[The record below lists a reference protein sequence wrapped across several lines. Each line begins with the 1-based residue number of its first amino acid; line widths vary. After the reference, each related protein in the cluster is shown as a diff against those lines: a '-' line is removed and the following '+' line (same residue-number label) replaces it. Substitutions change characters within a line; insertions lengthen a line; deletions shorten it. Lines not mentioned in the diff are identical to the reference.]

1 MCDVT
6 IYVTSTVSSLVEA
19 DGNEIWRL
27 PEELL
32 ASIISLTSPPDA
44 GRCAAV
50 SRAFLAAAD
59 SDAVWS
65 CFLPHDLPQFA
76 QGVLRRA
83 PPSKKGLF
91 RCLSDQPAL
100 LPGKLV
106 SMRLDR
112 ATGAKCYMLS
122 ARSLHISWGETRQY
136 WEWIKLRSHEV
147 QANNRFSEAAQL
159 RGVWWLLIRGKIH
172 STMLCRNSKY
182 AAYMVFKLADEFTKL
197 DFPFQEASISVG
209 GNDSSTRQ
217 VCLQAYMEDGDDG
230 VPRKHILRSSWEIRL
245 PRMKRRAIRLTD
257 DVMLP
262 RKRADGWM
270 EVELGEF
277 YNGEGCDGDMFVT
290 LMETEAGVFKS
301 GLIVWGIEIRTKQ

>member
-1 MCDVT
+1 M
-6 IYVTSTVSSLVEA
+6 EG
-19 DGNEIWRL
+19 DGNEISRL

-65 CFLPHDLPQFA
+65 SFLPRDLPRFA

-100 LPGKLV
+100 LPGNFV
-106 SMRLDR
+106 SMWLDR

-136 WEWIKLRSHEV
+136 WEWIKLRSDEI
-147 QANNRFSEAAQL
+147 QANKSFGEAAQL
-159 RGVWWLLIRGKIH
+159 RGVWWLLIRGEIH
-172 STMLCRNSKY
+172 STMLSPNSKY
-182 AAYMVFKLADEFTKL
+182 AAYMVFKLADVFFNL

-209 GNDSSTRQ
+209 GNDSTRQ
-217 VCLQAYMEDGDDG
+217 VCLQACVEDGDGDDG
-230 VPRKHILRSSWEIRL
+230 VPRKHILRAIASWENQQL
-245 PRMKRRAIRLTD
+245 PRASYHAIPLTD

-262 RKRADGWM
+262 RKRADSWM

-277 YNGEGCDGDMFVT
+277 YNGQGCDSEVSVC
-290 LMETEAGVFKS
+290 LKETEGGVYKA
-301 GLIVWGIEIRTKQ
+301 GLIVWGIEIRTKR